1 MPEKSMDVDEK
12 GNVSNKFK
20 LAMAFNIWRVLD
32 REKDGKILDYIDKNK
47 WILFM
52 FVMMKYK
59 KMILERTKSAQ
70 EVVSEIAW
78 ATGYIIPPDMNFRF
92 CGYDI
97 SATRHPIK
105 EKYLITPNILK
116 NSIDTDIAYD
126 DGEEGSV
133 LYELSRLK
141 NSHWITLRDII
152 KKRNNR
158 WEEDTRENLYKLIG
172 KSYECILDFYSYVNI
187 CAYHQMPTAELR
199 DMWNRYMK
207 SVIEKPLT
215 MQIQQT
221 YYEYRQI
228 WFEWYNEFYD
238 YYYEIAGLAERSFQW
253 DSVKMQ
259 ERKNLLLSSGM
270 WADFSGGRVNS
281 SVNKNRIFTDSVNF
295 AEKWLER
302 PLEPSGKALEF
313 HGFFTSMDRG
323 KNIEN
328 NRPSPSRQTDNISID
343 EIKDIID
350 ITRTESP
357 EEELMDTDREIR
369 QENIALP
376 EQKKSSFMDTLRN
389 WFAWKPK
396 EEEPQ
401 QQEEPPEIKRKNKY
415 LEVLNES
422 AENPV
427 FRSEI
432 DVTKEHI
439 EQIQTRLQKLND
451 ILTSHFKPQEM
462 TYKRFKGIIEDTATR
477 FYANVKT
484 MVKRINIFDT
494 KDYFRI
500 SDGNVN
506 MSVSAKRE
514 RLKIYTEH
522 INYVKKIVEANENII
537 SKLDM
542 LLLEIAK
549 LDDFSEEALNNNAA
563 INELNDLINQTKFYK
578 Q

>member
-1 MPEKSMDVDEK
+1 MAERNVDVDEN

-32 REKDGKILDYIDKNK
+32 KDAYKKQFDYIDENK
-47 WILFM
+47 WVLFTL
-52 FVMMKYK
+52 VMMSYRKLIYSRK
-59 KMILERTKSAQ
+59 KSAQ
-70 EVVSEIAW
+70 SVVSEIAW
-78 ATGYIIPPDMNFRF
+78 ATGYIIPETMNFRF
-92 CGYDI
+92 CGYDL
-97 SATRHPIK
+97 SAVRHPLK
-105 EKYLITPNILK
+105 DKYVITANILK
-116 NSIDTDIAYD
+116 NSIDIDTAYD

-133 LYELSRLK
+133 LYELKKLPLSCWLNLK
-141 NSHWITLRDII
+141 DTI
-152 KKRNNR
+152 KKYNKT
-158 WEEDTRENLYKLIG
+158 WEEDIRTNLYKWMGLG
-172 KSYECILDFYSYVNI
+172 YEYVLDFYSFMNI
-187 CAYHQMPTAELR
+187 CAYHQIATEPLKDVWE
-199 DMWNRYMK
+199 RYMR
-207 SVIEKPLT
+207 SAVQNPL
-215 MQIQQT
+215 I
-221 YYEYRQI
+221 YIAKDFPEYRTF
-228 WFEWYNEFYD
+228 WTAWYDELYR
-238 YYYEIAGLAERSFQW
+238 YSYEMFDLAEISFNW
-253 DSVKMQ
+253 DSAKMQ
-259 ERKNLLLSSGM
+259 ERKNILVQTGL
-270 WADFSGGRVNS
+270 WADFSNS
-281 SVNKNRIFTDSVNF
+281 RGSTSVNKNDIVIDARNF
-295 AEKWLER
+295 AEKWLEK
-302 PLEPSGKALEF
+302 PLEPSGRELEF
-313 HGFFTSMDRG
+313 HGFFTSKNRG
-323 KNIEN
+323 KTVEN
-328 NRPSPSRQTDNISID
+328 NGSSPARQANNISID
-343 EIKDIID
+343 EIRDIID

-369 QENIALP
+369 QENLALP
-376 EQKKSSFMDTLRN
+376 EQKKSSFMDTLKN

-401 QQEEPPEIKRKNKY
+401 QQEEPPEIRRKNKY

-422 AENPV
+422 ADNPV

-432 DVTKEHI
+432 EVTKEHI

-451 ILTSHFKPQEM
+451 ILTSHFKPHEM
-462 TYKRFKGIIEDTATR
+462 TYKRFKNIIEDAATR

-506 MSVSAKRE
+506 MSVSAKQE

-542 LLLEIAK
+542 LLLELTK

-563 INELNDLINQTKFYK
+563 INELNDLIDQTKFYK

>member
-1 MPEKSMDVDEK
+1 MPEKNIDVDEN

-32 REKDGKILDYIDKNK
+32 KDEYKKRFDYIDENK
-47 WILFM
+47 WGLFTL
-52 FVMMKYK
+52 VMMSYRKLIYSK
-59 KMILERTKSAQ
+59 KKSAQ

-78 ATGYIIPPDMNFRF
+78 ATGYIIPESMNFRF
-92 CGYDI
+92 CGYDV
-97 SATRHPIK
+97 SAERHPLK
-105 EKYLITPNILK
+105 DKYIITANILK
-116 NSIDTDIAYD
+116 NSIDIDTAYD

-133 LYELSRLK
+133 LYELKKLPLSCWLNLK
-141 NSHWITLRDII
+141 DTI
-152 KKRNNR
+152 KKYNKP
-158 WEEDTRENLYKLIG
+158 WEEDIRENLYSLMG
-172 KSYECILDFYSYVNI
+172 KGYECILDFYSFINL
-187 CAYHQMPTAELR
+187 CAYHQMSTAELR
-199 DMWNRYMK
+199 EVWNRYMK
-207 SVIEKPLT
+207 SVLEKPMNIT
-215 MQIQQT
+215 KN
-221 YYEYRQI
+221 YPEYRSF
-228 WFEWYNEFYD
+228 WLSWHNEFYN
-238 YYYEIAGLAERSFQW
+238 YYYEMIDLAESSFNW
-253 DSVKMQ
+253 DSAKMQ
-259 ERKNLLLSSGM
+259 ERKTVLLQTGL
-270 WADFSGGRVNS
+270 WADFSNS
-281 SVNKNRIFTDSVNF
+281 RGSTSVNKNDIVTDTRNF

-302 PLEPSGKALEF
+302 PLEPSGRELEF
-313 HGFFTSMDRG
+313 HGFFTSKKRG
-323 KNIEN
+323 KSIEN
-328 NRPSPSRQTDNISID
+328 NSSSPARQANNISID

-369 QENIALP
+369 EENLALP
-376 EQKKSSFMDTLRN
+376 EQKKQSFMDTLKN

-396 EEEPQ
+396 EEPEK
-401 QQEEPPEIKRKNKY
+401 QEEPPEIRRKNKY

-432 DVTKEHI
+432 EVTKEHI

-451 ILTSHFKPQEM
+451 ILTSHFKPHEM
-462 TYKRFKGIIEDTATR
+462 TYKRFKNIIEDAATR

-494 KDYFRI
+494 KDYFRV
-500 SDGNVN
+500 SDGNGN
-506 MSVSAKRE
+506 MSLSARQE

-522 INYVKKIVEANENII
+522 IKYVKKIVEANENII

-542 LLLEIAK
+542 LLLELTK

-563 INELNDLINQTKFYK
+563 INELNDLIDQTKFYK